1 MNRDALGVV
10 LLAVL
15 AILAIAVGAA
25 AIDAPTQAAGSA
37 TGSGGG
43 SGGLLGEGQTFD
55 LGQQAQIDP
64 SGGSGAIEALLQLLV
79 IVLVGGFFVGLYVLR
94 DELGLRDLGIVA
106 LGSVV
111 LAGLLLGIYRI
122 LGFLGGNDSANGRG
136 IAGRRTPVFP
146 GGGSDGAAD
155 SVAQT
160 VTTDPLLAFA
170 VAAVLLVGI
179 GLLVRSRRTT
189 DENENDGE
197 STPAASN
204 SSSPSAAE
212 LGRAAGNAADRIA
225 DDTSTDNE
233 IYRAWREMI
242 EQLNMGNPR
251 SRTPEEFARAA
262 TDAGMAREN
271 VTELTDVFRA
281 VRYGGTDATEEREAR
296 AVAAL
301 RRIEDD
307 AEER

>member
-10 LLAVL
+10 VLAAL

-25 AIDAPTQAAGSA
+25 AIDAPTQTAGSA

-43 SGGLLGEGQTFD
+43 SGGFFGEGQIFD
-55 LGQQAQIDP
+55 LGQQAQIDS
-64 SGGSGAIEALLQLLV
+64 SGGSGVIEALLQLLV
-79 IVLVGGFFVGLYVLR
+79 IVLVGGFLLGLYVLR
-94 DELGLRDLGIVA
+94 DELGLRDLGVVA

-111 LAGLLLGIYRI
+111 LAGLLFGLYRLLGL
-122 LGFLGGNDSANGRG
+122 LGNNDAANGSG
-136 IAGRRTPVFP
+136 VASRRTPVFP

-160 VTTDPLLAFA
+160 VSTDPLLVLA
-170 VAAVLLVGI
+170 VATVFLVGI
-179 GLLVRSRRTT
+179 GLLVRSGWTT
-189 DENENDGE
+189 DEDKNNGE
-197 STPAASN
+197 PTPAASN
-204 SSSPSAAE
+204 SSSPSVAE

-281 VRYGGTDATEEREAR
+281 VRYGGTDATDEREAR

>member
-1 MNRDALGVV
+1 VNRDALGVV

-37 TGSGGG
+37 TGSGG
-43 SGGLLGEGQTFD
+43 LFGEGRTFD
-55 LGQQAQIDP
+55 LGQPTQIEP
-64 SGGSGAIEALLQLLV
+64 SGGSGVIGTLLQLLV
-79 IVLVGGFFVGLYVLR
+79 VVLVGGFLVGLYVLR
-94 DELGLRDLGIVA
+94 DELGLHDLGIVA

-122 LGFLGGNDSANGRG
+122 LGFLGGNDSTNGSG

-146 GGGSDGAAD
+146 GGGGDGAAD

-160 VTTDPLLAFA
+160 VSSDPLLVLV
-170 VAAVLLVGI
+170 VAAVFLVGI
-179 GLLVRSRRTT
+179 PFLVRSGWTA
-189 DENENDGE
+189 DEDGGE
-197 STPAASN
+197 SESAASN

-242 EQLNMGNPR
+242 GQLDMGDPR

-262 TDAGMAREN
+262 TDAGMTRES

-281 VRYGGTDATEEREAR
+281 VRYGGTDATEERKAR